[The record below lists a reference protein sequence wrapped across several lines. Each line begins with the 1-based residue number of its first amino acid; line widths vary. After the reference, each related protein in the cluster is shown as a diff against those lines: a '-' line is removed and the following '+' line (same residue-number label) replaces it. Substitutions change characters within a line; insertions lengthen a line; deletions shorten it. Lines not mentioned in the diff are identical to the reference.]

1 MGRTRAFL
9 TVCAMAAGLLGP
21 AVTATAA
28 SAAAAEPLRLT
39 APTGKHPVGATELY
53 LKDTSRPD
61 PWVPEQAFRELM
73 VTVWYP
79 AKTGQGT
86 RIEYLSAEESRL
98 ITEGK
103 RLDPAVP
110 REIFSTVATNA
121 VRDAT
126 PAGRSHSLPLIVL
139 SPGWTQPA
147 ATLSGLAE
155 DLASHGYVVVGIQ
168 HTYETYAVTF
178 PDGRI
183 AGCAAC
189 ELDNDRSFFGRLYRS
204 RAADVSFVIDEL
216 TGRDP
221 AWRGSRLI
229 DAARIGAAGHSAGG
243 ASALAAMVADRR
255 IDAAIDADGTTN
267 TGGDPVVPA
276 TGLRRPFLVLST
288 TDHGP
293 DSPDDWLVADY
304 ERAGGW
310 KRWLTVAGTDH
321 ASFTDLGIFADQL
334 GIDIGQTIAGERA
347 TEITRRYVRA
357 MFDQHLRHRH
367 QPLLNGVS
375 TRYPEVAIAA
385 R

>member
-9 TVCAMAAGLLGP
+9 TVCAVAAGLLGP
-21 AVTATAA
+21 VATGTA
-28 SAAAAEPLRLT
+28 AAAAEPLSLT
-39 APTGKHPVGATELY
+39 APTGRHPVGATELY

-61 PWVPEQAFRELM
+61 PWVAGQSFRELM

-79 AKTGQGT
+79 AKTGRGT

-110 REIFSTVATNA
+110 REIFSTVATHA
-121 VRDAT
+121 VRDAA
-126 PAGRSHSLPLIVL
+126 PAGRAHSLPLIVL

-155 DLASHGYVVVGIQ
+155 DLASHGYVVAAIQ
-168 HTYETYAVTF
+168 HTYETYAVTL

-189 ELDNDRSFFGRLYRS
+189 ELDNDRTFFGRLYRS

-216 TGRDP
+216 TGRDS
-221 AWRGSRLI
+221 AWRGGRLI
-229 DAARIGAAGHSAGG
+229 DTSRIGAAGHSAGG
-243 ASALAAMVADRR
+243 ASALAAMVGDRR
-255 IDAAIDADGTTN
+255 IDAAIDVDGTTN
-267 TGGDPVVPA
+267 TGDEPLVGAD
-276 TGLRRPFLVLST
+276 GERRPFVVIGT

-293 DSPDDWLVADY
+293 DSPDEWLVADY
-304 ERAGGW
+304 ERMDGW
-310 KRWLTVAGTDH
+310 KRWLTVAGAEH
-321 ASFTDLGIFADQL
+321 ASFTDLGVFADQL
-334 GIDIGQTIAGERA
+334 GIGIGQTIAGERA

-357 MFDQHLRHRH
+357 TFDQHLRHRH
-367 QPLLNGVS
+367 QPLLNGAS
-375 TRYPEVAIAA
+375 ARYPEVVIAA

>member
-1 MGRTRAFL
+1 MGAFL
-9 TVCAMAAGLLGP
+9 TAVVVAAGLLGTGAVP
-21 AVTATAA
+21 AAT
-28 SAAAAEPLRLT
+28 AEPLALT
-39 APTGKHPVGATELY
+39 APTGRHPVGATELH
-53 LKDTSRPD
+53 LKDTSRSD

-79 AKTGQGT
+79 AKTSQGT
-86 RIEYLSAEESRL
+86 RVQYLSPEESRL

-110 REIFSTVATNA
+110 REIFSTVATHA
-121 VRDAT
+121 VAGAA
-126 PAGRSHSLPLIVL
+126 PAGRAHSLPLIVL
-139 SPGWTQPA
+139 SPGWTQPM

-155 DLASHGYVVVGIQ
+155 DLASHGYVVAGIQ

-183 AGCAAC
+183 TGCVAC
-189 ELDNDRSFFGRLYRS
+189 ELDDDRTFFGKLYRG

-221 AWRGSRLI
+221 AWRGGRLI
-229 DAARIGAAGHSAGG
+229 DPSRIGAAGHSAGG
-243 ASALAAMVADRR
+243 ASALAAMAGDRR
-255 IDAAIDADGTTN
+255 IDAAIDIDGTTD

-276 TGLRRPFLVLST
+276 TGVRRPFVVLSSA
-288 TDHGP
+288 DHGP
-293 DSPDDWLVADY
+293 DSEDQWLAADY
-304 ERAGGW
+304 GRAGGW

-321 ASFTDLGIFADQL
+321 ASFTDLGVFADQL
-334 GIDIGQTIAGERA
+334 GIDIGQTITGERA

-357 MFDQHLRHRH
+357 TFDQHLRHRH
-367 QPLLNGVS
+367 QPLLSGAS